1 MKKDLIIIFGN
12 FNILHPGHLRLFRYA
27 KSMKKYLWIGLLGDQ
42 ISQNNALLSE
52 QDRLETLE
60 VNSYVDKCF
69 IVNESIEEVILKH
82 KPFGVLKGKEYE
94 NSINSELEPLKSY
107 GGKLIFGSGDVS
119 FSSIDLLRK
128 EYFDESYGC
137 WIFK

>member
-1 MKKDLIIIFGN
+1 
-12 FNILHPGHLRLFRYA
+12 
-27 KSMKKYLWIGLLGDQ
+27 MKKYLWIGLLGDQ

-119 FSSIDLLRK
+119 FSSIDL
-128 EYFDESYGC
+128 
-137 WIFK
+137 